1 MMRSLA
7 LYVGLRYTRASRRN
21 RFISF
26 ISLVAILGIAL
37 GVAVLITVLS
47 VMNGFDYEIRT
58 HFFALAPQ
66 VTVMTRKNIE
76 KIWPELQKT
85 ISANPAVIASAPFVT
100 GIGMLSNEE
109 GAVSGVTVLGIEPSQ
124 ESKISQ
130 LDNKLVE
137 GRKLENLSAGS
148 YNMILGRKLADQ
160 LAVAIGDKVSLFT
173 PQVTIMPLA
182 IFPKFRRF
190 TISGIFNTKSGF
202 GFDTSIAYIN
212 MQDGLKLFAKG
223 TSSGLH
229 VKIKHLYQAT
239 AVTQQ
244 LQRLLVSGFLV
255 TNWTEQFGA
264 FFKAIAMEK
273 TIMFFILLLIVGV
286 AVFNL
291 VSMLMMVVN
300 DKRADIAILRTLGAS
315 PGTIMSIFI
324 IQGAILGLTGTFIGV
339 IGGII
344 VAFNA
349 TTIVNG
355 IQKIFHVQFIKS
367 SVYFVNFLPSHL
379 QWLDVLNVSLIA
391 LVLSLIA
398 TIYPAFV
405 AFRTE
410 PAEALRYE

>member
-1 MMRSLA
+1 MIKSLA
-7 LYVGLRYTRASRRN
+7 LYVGLRYTRANSRS

-26 ISLVAILGIAL
+26 ISLVSMLGIAI
-37 GVAVLITVLS
+37 GIAVLITVLS

-58 HFFALAPQ
+58 HFFSLAPQ
-66 VTVMTRKNIE
+66 VTIMTRQDIE

-85 ISANPAVIASAPFVT
+85 ISANPEVVASAPFIT
-100 GIGMLSNEE
+100 GIGMLGNEE
-109 GAVSGVTVLGIEPSQ
+109 GSVSGVTVLGVEPSQ

-130 LDNKLVE
+130 LDRKLVE
-137 GRKLENLSAGS
+137 GRGLKNLSFGN

-160 LAVAIGDKVSLFT
+160 LVVSIGDKVSLFT
-173 PQVTIMPLA
+173 PQVTITPLA

-190 TISGIFNTKSGF
+190 TISGIFSTKSGF
-202 GFDTSIAYIN
+202 GFDSSIAYIN
-212 MQDGLKLFAKG
+212 MQDGLKLFSKG
-223 TSSGLH
+223 ISSGLH

-239 AVTQQ
+239 VVTQQ
-244 LQRLLVSGFLV
+244 LQRLLVSGCLV
-255 TNWTEQFGA
+255 TNWTEQFGS
-264 FFKAIAMEK
+264 FFKALAMEK
-273 TIMFFILLLIVGV
+273 TIMFVILLLIVGV

-291 VSMLMMVVN
+291 VSMLMMVVH
-300 DKRADIAILRTLGAS
+300 DKQMDIAILRTLGAS
-315 PGTIMSIFI
+315 PYTIMSIFI
-324 IQGAILGLTGTFIGV
+324 IQGAIVGLVGIFIGV

-344 VAFNA
+344 LALNA

-391 LVLSLIA
+391 LALSLIA
-398 TIYPAFV
+398 TIYPALI